1 MLTNETQNKTMCRY
15 RADIPASY
23 NKENTPVLI
32 RFKKDESDVLK
43 VQGRWIFITLIRDS
57 NNLAFSLTQ
66 TLVFLRMRSK
76 AENIDR
82 SHSPGPLPV
91 FLIGNVL
98 KSSVNS

>member
-1 MLTNETQNKTMCRY
+1 MLTDETRNKTMCRY

-82 SHSPGPLPV
+82 SQSLGPLPV